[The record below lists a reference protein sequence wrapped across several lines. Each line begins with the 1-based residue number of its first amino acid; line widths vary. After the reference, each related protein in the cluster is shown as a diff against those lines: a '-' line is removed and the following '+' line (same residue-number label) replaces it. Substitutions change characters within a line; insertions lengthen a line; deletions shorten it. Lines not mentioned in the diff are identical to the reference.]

1 MFDYSMLHWVTFVS
15 ATVLLNLSPGPDMA
29 FMLGHTVNSGR
40 SMGFAAMLGMWLATA
55 SHAVLAAF
63 GLSAIL
69 VASAG
74 AFTVMKWAGAI
85 YLVWLGVQA
94 LRSRG
99 GTLLSGN
106 NVDKSVITSKKKVF
120 RQGFIAVSYTHLTL
134 PTILRV

>member
-94 LRSRG
+94 LRS
-99 GTLLSGN
+99 
-106 NVDKSVITSKKKVF
+106 
-120 RQGFIAVSYTHLTL
+120 
-134 PTILRV
+134 